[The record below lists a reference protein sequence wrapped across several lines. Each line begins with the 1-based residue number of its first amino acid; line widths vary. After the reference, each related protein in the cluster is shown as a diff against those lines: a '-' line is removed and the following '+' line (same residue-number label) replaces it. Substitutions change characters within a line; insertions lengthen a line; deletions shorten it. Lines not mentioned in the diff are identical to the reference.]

1 MAKVAIVTDSTFNF
15 NPDLSR
21 YYPVFSIP
29 LHIIWGNQTYLD
41 GVNITPDEFYTKLKA
56 SKVSP
61 TTSQPSPAEFL
72 PVYQRLIDEGYD
84 ILSVHIS
91 SKLSGTVDSAVQAK
105 AMMPGARIHIVDS
118 LSTSMAMGF
127 HVMSAARL
135 AVQGATLEECAAAAE
150 KAKAHTGVY
159 FLVNTLEY
167 LHRGGRIGGAAA
179 FMGTMLNLKPILEL
193 REGRI
198 EAAEKVRTTA
208 KAVDRLL
215 DLFEKAVGSKGSPI
229 RITVLHADTPDE
241 AASLLQR
248 ARERF
253 GISEVS
259 ETTVGRISPVLGV
272 HTGPGA
278 LGITFMA
285 GM

>member
-1 MAKVAIVTDSTFNF
+1 MAKVAVVTDSTFNF
-15 NPDLSR
+15 SPELSR
-21 YYPVFSIP
+21 FYPVYSVP
-29 LHIIWGNQTYLD
+29 LHIIWGDKTYLD
-41 GVNITPDEFYTKLKA
+41 GVNVTPDDFYTMLKA
-56 SKVSP
+56 SKVNP

-72 PVYQRLIDEGYD
+72 PVYKKLLDEGYD

-91 SKLSGTVDSAVQAK
+91 SKLSGTMDSAVQAK
-105 AMMPGARIHIVDS
+105 AMLPGARIQVVDS
-118 LSTSMAMGF
+118 LSASLAMGW

-135 AVQGATLEECAAAAE
+135 ALQGATLEECAEEAVRAQS
-150 KAKAHTGVY
+150 HSGVF

-179 FMGTMLNLKPILEL
+179 FMGTVLNLKPILEL

-198 EAAEKVRTTA
+198 EAAEKVRTQA
-208 KAVDRLL
+208 KAVDRML
-215 DLFEKAVGSKGSPI
+215 DLFEKAVGSRGAPI
-229 RITVLHADTPDE
+229 RIAALHADTPNE
-241 AASLLQR
+241 AATLLQR

-253 GISEVS
+253 GISDVS
-259 ETTVGRISPVLGV
+259 ETIVGRISPVLGV